1 MSRPK
6 IKIED
11 LFELPTAEI
20 FNPDSFSSSSFVST
34 DTRTIKKNSIFV
46 ALKGK
51 KFDGHLFVEEAVK
64 KGASAVVVNKRR
76 LKEFDTIN
84 VTIVTVKDTTKA
96 YGDIA
101 KLWRSKLN
109 AKIVA
114 ISGSNG
120 KTSTKEIL
128 TGILSE
134 KFKVT
139 RTLANNNNHIGVPL
153 TILETGSDTE
163 VLVLELGTNHF
174 GEIAYTSEIAKPE
187 FALITNIGESHL
199 EFLQDLEGVAKEKIS
214 LFDETAKN
222 GGVIFLNT
230 DDKILKKKAK
240 SYKNLVSFGFNDKA
254 EVKGKIID
262 LKDGKT
268 IVQVTY
274 NDKSFKVNLPVYGL
288 TNAKNFLASAAIALK
303 LGMSF
308 KQIKQG
314 AESLS
319 SVKNRLNVKNFEKF
333 SLVNDTYNANPLSM
347 RSAFEFIGS
356 FQNRKRKIV
365 VLGDMFELGKQAANA
380 HKELADSLKKNKITE
395 VYTIGKL
402 MRLLNN
408 ELVDKKII
416 AKHFTNRDKLGAFL
430 SDYNFD
436 DSVVLFKGSR
446 GMKMEEF
453 VKVIDKE
460 M

>member
-64 KGASAVVVNKRR
+64 KGASVVVVNKKR
-76 LKEFDTIN
+76 LKDFDNVN

-101 KLWRSKLN
+101 KIWHSKLN

-174 GEIAYTSEIAKPE
+174 GEIAYTSQIAKPE

-222 GGVIFLNT
+222 GGIIFLNT

-240 SYKNLVSFGFNDKA
+240 NYKNLVSFGFNDKA

-274 NDKSFKVNLPVYGL
+274 KDKSFKVNLPVYGL

-319 SVKNRLNVKNFEKF
+319 SVKNRLNVKNFDKF

-365 VLGDMFELGKQAANA
+365 VLGDMFELGKQASSA

-408 ELVDKKII
+408 ELVDKKIT

>member
-1 MSRPK
+1 
-6 IKIED
+6 
-11 LFELPTAEI
+11 
-20 FNPDSFSSSSFVST
+20 
-34 DTRTIKKNSIFV
+34 
-46 ALKGK
+46 
-51 KFDGHLFVEEAVK
+51 
-64 KGASAVVVNKRR
+64 
-76 LKEFDTIN
+76 
-84 VTIVTVKDTTKA
+84 TTKA

-101 KLWRSKLN
+101 KIWRSKLN

-128 TGILSE
+128 TGILLE

-199 EFLQDLEGVAKEKIS
+199 EFLQNLEGVAKEKIS

-222 GGVIFLNT
+222 GGLIFLNT
-230 DDKILKKKAK
+230 DDKILKKNAK
-240 SYKNLVSFGFNDKA
+240 NYKNLVSFGFNDKA

-274 NDKSFKVNLPVYGL
+274 KEKSFKVNLPVYGL

-303 LGMSF
+303 LGLSF

-319 SVKNRLNVKNFEKF
+319 SFKNRLNVKNFDKF

-365 VLGDMFELGKQAANA
+365 VLGDMFELGKQASSA
-380 HKELADSLKKNKITE
+380 HKELASSLKKNKITE

-408 ELVDKKII
+408 ELVDKKIT
-416 AKHFTNRDKLGAFL
+416 AKHFTNREKLGAFL